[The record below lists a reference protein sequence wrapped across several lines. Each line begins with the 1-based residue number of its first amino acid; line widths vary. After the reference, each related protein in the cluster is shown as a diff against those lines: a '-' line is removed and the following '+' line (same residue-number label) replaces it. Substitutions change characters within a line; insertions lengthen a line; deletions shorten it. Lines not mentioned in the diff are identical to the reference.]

1 VFVGDFEFPT
11 QWEMP
16 RHQVDLTI
24 SKRISEKTELK
35 FGVTDLLN
43 AAWIIKEDANLDNK
57 LTDDASDKLI
67 RRTRNGQ
74 YITAGVTF
82 RL

>member
-1 VFVGDFEFPT
+1 MFVGDFEFPT